1 MFRSFGIGPAIVY
14 QKSDIQKTLNTAFIM
29 ESIIGLILFLL
40 ILIFSPLFATFFD
53 EKALINVFRVL
64 GLTVLLHAFTT
75 APGMLLEKELKF
87 RARVIP
93 EIVSSIVYSITA
105 IVLAISGLGFWSII
119 FGSVVSAF
127 SGLVTT
133 WIVFPGSLKIEF
145 DKSIAKDLLNYGKH
159 VLSISIISFLILNLD
174 YIAISKIVG
183 NEMLGFYFLAY
194 NITNFQSNTLG
205 RIFNRVFFPIFS
217 NVRNDREMLKRLY
230 FGAFKYI
237 SMVVIPF
244 SFILL
249 VMAREITTLVYGGK
263 WIPMIGVIQILSFY
277 GLFRTLGSFSGIF
290 FLATG
295 EPKVVNKNIII
306 QLILVSIIIF
316 PATMYYNLIGTA
328 LIVTFS
334 IVVTSILLIALSAK
348 RLSQSITEIIDT
360 LNPILVSTFILVIV
374 LLAVKKFVSLTL
386 LTLLLVLIFS
396 IILYIMLL
404 IVISSGEI
412 FNEIGVMFK
421 LFTKEVNED

>member
-1 MFRSFGIGPAIVY
+1 
-14 QKSDIQKTLNTAFIM
+14 M
-29 ESIIGLILFLL
+29 ESIIGLILFLV

-53 EKALINVFRVL
+53 EKVLINVFRVL

-348 RLSQSITEIIDT
+348 RRRNI
-360 LNPILVSTFILVIV
+360 
-374 LLAVKKFVSLTL
+374 
-386 LTLLLVLIFS
+386 
-396 IILYIMLL
+396 
-404 IVISSGEI
+404 
-412 FNEIGVMFK
+412 
-421 LFTKEVNED
+421 